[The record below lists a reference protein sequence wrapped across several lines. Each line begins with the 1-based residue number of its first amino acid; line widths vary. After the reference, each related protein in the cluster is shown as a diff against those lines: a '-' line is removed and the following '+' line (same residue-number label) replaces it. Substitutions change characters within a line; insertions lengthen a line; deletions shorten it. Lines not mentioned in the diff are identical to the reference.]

1 MGDVFLFFG
10 SPPLSL
16 RINIRI
22 KVDGTFRDVFSG
34 ISVGIEG
41 HVLITERTAKRVR
54 QFNVF
59 VTTLTF
65 IVMHGYHLR
74 KQAPPA
80 NGSSLPCTPKKG

>member
-22 KVDGTFRDVFSG
+22 EVDGTFRDVFSG

-54 QFNVF
+54 
-59 VTTLTF
+59 
-65 IVMHGYHLR
+65 
-74 KQAPPA
+74 
-80 NGSSLPCTPKKG
+80 